1 MNDQTP
7 STLEATASNDPTT
20 MLPDS
25 EAQEAT
31 TIPPDPETPEAT
43 SASLPD
49 PEDSFFFAGG
59 PTPELDLPQD
69 ELPSNLPPFL
79 RENER
84 NRDEA
89 DRNAAFASLDETIL
103 RPFAMPIDFEP
114 KGSDTS
120 RHPPAPGAPLTGQM
134 PQPSQPFSWK
144 KVGIAA
150 VIAGIALAV
159 GIRASGSRK
168 SNVGL
173 FGVPPVQE
181 QVAMLTDEEPDEEL
195 ASSEDSY
202 DSEPS
207 ETAAPMWQEDEYV
220 EEEVEEEPLP
230 KEEEDVQSHTF
241 TWDLHDW
248 PLDDESQDTPDDSY
262 DSGESDETYRWQW
275 NTTEDENARPNDDH
289 TISWDFDG
297 GNITYYYDDGLVTF
311 DWDTIDEIEQYLDLY
326 DVWGY
331 GSPGGEQGYG
341 SGYGYD
347 AERTESHSD
356 RDHDSSYYYY
366 GW

>member
-1 MNDQTP
+1 
-7 STLEATASNDPTT
+7 
-20 MLPDS
+20 
-25 EAQEAT
+25 
-31 TIPPDPETPEAT
+31 
-43 SASLPD
+43 
-49 PEDSFFFAGG
+49 
-59 PTPELDLPQD
+59 
-69 ELPSNLPPFL
+69 
-79 RENER
+79 
-84 NRDEA
+84 
-89 DRNAAFASLDETIL
+89 
-103 RPFAMPIDFEP
+103 
-114 KGSDTS
+114 
-120 RHPPAPGAPLTGQM
+120 M
-134 PQPSQPFSWK
+134 PQPTQPFSWK

-159 GIRASGSRK
+159 GIRAGGSRK

-181 QVAMLTDEEPDEEL
+181 QVAILTDEEPEEEL

-230 KEEEDVQSHTF
+230 EEEEDQSHTF
-241 TWDLHDW
+241 TWDLNDW

-275 NTTEDENARPNDDH
+275 NSTEDDDTRPNDDH

-347 AERTESHSD
+347 TERTESHSD
-356 RDHDSSYYYY
+356 RDHDPSYYYY